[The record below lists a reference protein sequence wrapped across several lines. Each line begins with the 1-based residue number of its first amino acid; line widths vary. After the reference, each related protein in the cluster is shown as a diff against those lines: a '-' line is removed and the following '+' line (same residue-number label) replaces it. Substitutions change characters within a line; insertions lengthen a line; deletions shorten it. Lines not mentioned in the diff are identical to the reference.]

1 MADKNVIANYINL
14 STLFRY
20 INDFLCTINE
30 KSKFLF
36 HKVTKGYIWFNTSA
50 KNIAESDPS
59 KTAIYS
65 AIDMLLH
72 RQISINSSRL
82 VKTISTISSI
92 YKSS

>member
-1 MADKNVIANYINL
+1 MVDKNVIANYINL
-14 STLFRY
+14 CTLFRY
-20 INDFLCTINE
+20 INDVLCTINE

-50 KNIAESDPS
+50 KNIARSDSS

-65 AIDMLLH
+65 
-72 RQISINSSRL
+72 INSSQL

>member
-1 MADKNVIANYINL
+1 M
-14 STLFRY
+14 
-20 INDFLCTINE
+20 FLCNE

-65 AIDMLLH
+65 AVDMLLH
-72 RQISINSSRL
+72 RQISINSSQL